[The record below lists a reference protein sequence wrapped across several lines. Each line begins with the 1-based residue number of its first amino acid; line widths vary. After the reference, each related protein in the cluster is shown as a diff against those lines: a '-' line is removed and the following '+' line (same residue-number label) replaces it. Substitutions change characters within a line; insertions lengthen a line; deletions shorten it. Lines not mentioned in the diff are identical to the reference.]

1 MNMKWLLIA
10 LGAIIVLFAGFFAFN
25 SYIYNE
31 KQADTATDYKNAEY
45 IIDGQRVKLE
55 DGLAEIEA
63 APGSASKIVTRY
75 FGNEVIRDLNGDGRD
90 DVVFILTQQS
100 GGSGTFFY
108 VVAALNTEDG
118 YIGSEAYLLGDRIAP
133 QTTEL
138 SQNPN
143 HQNVIVVNYADSASG
158 EAMTVAPSVSK
169 SVWLKL
175 DPAAMQFGIVEQNF
189 EGEAEP
195 TRMSLVMKDWT
206 WISALYEDG
215 RSIEPNQPDSFV
227 LSFDEDGTF
236 SATTDCNGVGG
247 KYTVSGNSISFGE
260 MVTTLMFCED
270 SKETEFHQIL
280 ENTAGYH
287 FAARGELILD
297 LKFDSGTA
305 TFR

>member
-1 MNMKWLLIA
+1 MAQRNTSMNKKTLLAVILTFA
-10 LGAIIVLFAGFFAFN
+10 VLVGGFFWLN

-31 KQADTATDYKNAEY
+31 KQADDPSTGSGQAAADPKNAEY
-45 IIDGQRVKLE
+45 VIDGQRVKLVN
-55 DGLAEIEA
+55 GVAEMEA
-63 APGSASKIVTRY
+63 APGSASKITTRY
-75 FGNEVIRDLNGDGRD
+75 FGNEVRSDMNGDGRE
-90 DVVFILTQQS
+90 DVAFLLTQET

-108 VVAALNTEDG
+108 VVAALNTENG
-118 YIGSEAYLLGDRIAP
+118 YIGSEAILLGDRIAP

-143 HQNVIVVNYADSASG
+143 HQNVIVVNYADRASG

-227 LSFDEDGTF
+227 LSFDEDGT
-236 SATTDCNGVGG
+236 
-247 KYTVSGNSISFGE
+247 
-260 MVTTLMFCED
+260 
-270 SKETEFHQIL
+270 
-280 ENTAGYH
+280 
-287 FAARGELILD
+287 
-297 LKFDSGTA
+297 
-305 TFR
+305 